1 MFHVK
6 HSARPSSRTHAE
18 EGFDDGKGTAGSW
31 PAERL
36 DHLHLADSR
45 LEPMIRI
52 RRTVLG
58 SVRIR
63 DGVAVAVCQ
72 ARYVS
77 VDSLFPAG
85 PTLIAPAPCVVRQEA
100 MRALGAFGVGA
111 QRRPPARTSPARRR
125 RYEPPPRHERPPP
138 RRCEQLLPRLR

>member
-100 MRALGAFGVGA
+100 MRALGAFGVGYG
-111 QRRPPARTSPARRR
+111 RRPVPTLTTCTASVI
-125 RYEPPPRHERPPP
+125 
-138 RRCEQLLPRLR
+138 